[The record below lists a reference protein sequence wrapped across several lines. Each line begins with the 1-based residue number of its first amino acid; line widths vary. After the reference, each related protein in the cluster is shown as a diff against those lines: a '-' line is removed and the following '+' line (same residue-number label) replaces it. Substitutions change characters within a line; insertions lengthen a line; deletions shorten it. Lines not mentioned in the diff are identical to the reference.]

1 VHASLRH
8 VAYGWR
14 YQDENGAD
22 VRGPEQ
28 EFASKADAQSWF
40 ADHWLELRG
49 LGAKRVVLLEDGTEV
64 GTPVALEEA

>member
-1 VHASLRH
+1 VHASLRQ

-28 EFASKADAQSWF
+28 EFASKAEAESWF
-40 ADHWLELRG
+40 ADHWLELRE
-49 LGAKRVVLLEDGTEV
+49 LGAKRVILLEDGAES
-64 GTPVALEEA
+64 GEPIALEVS

>member
-1 VHASLRH
+1 M
-8 VAYGWR
+8 AYGWR

-40 ADHWLELRG
+40 ADQWLTLRG
-49 LGAKRVVLLEDGTEV
+49 LGVKRVILLEDGAEV
-64 GTPVALEEA
+64 GAPMALEEA